1 MIINTVVMLVIA
13 FLLVLSADFGVGL
26 FLDHEASR
34 SFGAQYLRSIAFFF
48 LFLGV
53 NLVLSGI
60 VRASGATVH
69 VLVLNLISFSLLRYP
84 LTYLI
89 FYWWGAAVSG

>member
-34 SFGAQYLRSIAFFF
+34 SFGAQYLRTIAFFF
-48 LFLGV
+48 PFLGV
-53 NLVLSGI
+53 NFVLNGI
-60 VRASGATVH
+60 VRASGAMVQ
-69 VLVLNLISFSLLRYP
+69 VLVLNLISFWILRYP
-84 LTYLI
+84 LTYQI
-89 FYWWGAAVSG
+89 GRASCREGV